1 MIEAKPPSPGSGGGA
16 HIHAHRRWAAPL
28 LASVLLSS
36 LLISASLFFSSS
48 RELFLSFSPLP
59 SAASADPLF
68 VEAKLRQQMR
78 PDERPPVPRIAYLVS
93 GSSGDGKALRRTL
106 RVLYHPANRYV
117 VHLDLEAPATERA
130 ELAAALRADPVY
142 SRFRNVRVVTRANL
156 VTYRG
161 PTMVANTLHAAAILL
176 REAGDWDW
184 FINLSAS
191 DYPLVTQD
199 GKHTRDLLP
208 PQFRDWIDR
217 SKTPVSIQ
225 ISRCHGRKRT
235 FSVPIWGKSNQTR
248 AVTGG
253 YWDWEFQTG
262 RGSLA
267 QDFAKDAIFIS
278 FDLPVGA
285 WNDVLVSLG
294 HVFPPSQ
301 LLWEFG

>member
-28 LASVLLSS
+28 LASVILST

-48 RELFLSFSPLP
+48 SRLLLLSFSPLP

-78 PDERPPVPRIAYLVS
+78 PEEHPPVPRIAYLVS
-93 GSSGDGKALRRTL
+93 GSAGDGRALRRTL
-106 RVLYHPANRYV
+106 RALYHPANRYV

-199 GKHTRDLLP
+199 GKHGRDLLP

-225 ISRCHGRKRT
+225 ISRCPDHKRI
-235 FSVPIWGKSNQTR
+235 FSVPIWG
-248 AVTGG
+248 GG
-253 YWDWEFQTG
+253 GNPG
-262 RGSLA
+262 R
-267 QDFAKDAIFIS
+267 
-278 FDLPVGA
+278 LPEDIGIGNFKLGA
-285 WNDVLVSLG
+285 RLC
-294 HVFPPSQ
+294 
-301 LLWEFG
+301 